1 MRSIFS
7 LCLAALIAAGTIQG
21 QEKKL
26 IWGGYGQLDYNQ
38 RIDNETRRNGKLDVH
53 RMVFVAD
60 YRFSERTFFFSEIE
74 FEHVSEVYIEQAYLQ
89 HNIFPN
95 VNIRAGLLLVP
106 MGIINEF
113 HEPPTYNGVERP
125 SVDTYIVP
133 TTLREMGAGFTGV
146 IPSINTS
153 YQAYVM
159 TGYKGYQKNA
169 GLFDGESGFRKGRQK
184 GAESFISSPNLSVKF
199 ENYSV
204 SGLTVGLAG
213 YFGRSQSDL
222 FNNIPKNDEA
232 LLSKADSSTVG
243 ISMLGIDA
251 RYNLSKFEF
260 RGQYILSSQS
270 GVEAY
275 NAFTGKDLGQLMSG
289 WYVEGAYL
297 VGTVEKNGI
306 IKPFVRYEK
315 YNTHAKT
322 VGFAANENY
331 NITEITTGLSWHVA
345 YGAAFKVDYN
355 YRTTKAG
362 GKAGTLNAGVA
373 VMF

>member
-1 MRSIFS
+1 MRSILS
-7 LCLAALIAAGTIQG
+7 LCFAALLAAGTIQS

-26 IWGGYGQLDYNQ
+26 VWSGYGQLDYNQ
-38 RIDNETRRNGKLDVH
+38 RIDNETRQNGKLDVH
-53 RMVFVAD
+53 RMVFLAD
-60 YRFSERTFFFSEIE
+60 YRFSERTFLLTDIE
-74 FEHVSEVYIEQAYLQ
+74 FEHVSQVYIEQAYLQ

-113 HEPPTYNGVERP
+113 HEPPTFNGVERP
-125 SVDTYIVP
+125 NVDSYIVP
-133 TTLREMGAGFTGV
+133 TTLRELGAGFTGI
-146 IPSINTS
+146 IPAINTS

-159 TGYKGYQKNA
+159 TGYKGFQKNA
-169 GLFDGESGFRKGRQK
+169 GLFDGANGFRKGRQK
-184 GAESFISSPNLSVKF
+184 GAESFVSSPNLSVKF
-199 ENYSV
+199 ENYSI
-204 SGLTVGLAG
+204 SGLTLGIAG
-213 YFGRSQSDL
+213 YFGRSQSDYY
-222 FNNIPKNDEA
+222 NNIPKNDEA

-251 RYNLSKFEF
+251 RYNVSKFEF

-275 NAFTGKDLGQLMSG
+275 NAFTGKDLGEQMSG
-289 WYVEGAYL
+289 WYVEGAFSL
-297 VGTVEKNGI
+297 GTVEKTGI
-306 IKPFVRYEK
+306 IKPFVRFEK

-322 VGFAANENY
+322 AGFTANKNY

-345 YGAAFKVDYN
+345 NGAALKVDYN
-355 YRTTKAG
+355 YRTTKAS